1 MDARLQPS
9 SPINPCF
16 VSKVRTDPIAIHVG
30 AVFPL
35 AEARQA
41 YQHKPV
47 RGKIVL
53 RVVDGG
59 GAM

>member
-1 MDARLQPS
+1 MLFRSTQLVEIARLIDGGALRP
-9 SPINPCF
+9 
-16 VSKVRTDPIAIHVG
+16 VVG

-47 RGKIVL
+47 RGKVVL
-53 RVVDGG
+53 SVVEAR
-59 GAM
+59 GAT